1 MLVNTFWQNGDRKD
15 GKRLS
20 YFSYILFLSAGH
32 RLLTQ
37 LLYFLE
43 ENLRV
48 LVQNSFEILHFLTW
62 KSTLLCPLEGG
73 FVNVVVQMTGGSP
86 GSPSGMAADKCI
98 TMKPKHW
105 LFTLFNVRVSVS
117 RIWQERSRNGLCI
130 IYVQA
135 RHGLINK
142 EQIENVT
149 VKKTFAGT
157 DQKTSNRVVSWD
169 ISTGQ
174 RKVKD
179 RINFNFSFSSFTEVC

>member
-20 YFSYILFLSAGH
+20 YFSCSCILFLSAGH

-37 LLYFLE
+37 LLYFSE

-73 FVNVVVQMTGGSP
+73 FLNVVVQMTWGSP
-86 GSPSGMAADKCI
+86 GSPPGMAADKCI

-117 RIWQERSRNGLCI
+117 RIWQERSRN
-130 IYVQA
+130 A
-135 RHGLINK
+135 
-142 EQIENVT
+142 T

-179 RINFNFSFSSFTEVC
+179 GINFNFSFSSFTEVF